1 MRCDY
6 TYNGKTYAIDEN
18 LINGLMDK
26 WDISEPEAVEMYLTD
41 NDIIQND
48 TVTELTNKANKNRVL
63 TTIHGTKGMKKE
75 RKPREKK
82 ENPLKR
88 ELIKKLFEALAEYPT
103 ATVTN
108 EERSI
113 DLIIEGREFT
123 VNLVEHR
130 PKK

>member
-6 TYNGKTYAIDEN
+6 KYNGKTYVIDEN
-18 LINGLMDK
+18 LINTLMDK
-26 WDISEPEAVEMYLTD
+26 WDISEPEAVEMYLSD
-41 NDIIQND
+41 NEVIENE

-63 TTIHGTKGMKKE
+63 TTIHGTKGVKKE

-82 ENPLKR
+82 ENPLKK
-88 ELIKKLFEALAEYPT
+88 ELIKKLFEALTEYPT
-103 ATVTN
+103 AKVTN
-108 EERSI
+108 DERSI
-113 DLIIEGREFT
+113 DITIEGREFT